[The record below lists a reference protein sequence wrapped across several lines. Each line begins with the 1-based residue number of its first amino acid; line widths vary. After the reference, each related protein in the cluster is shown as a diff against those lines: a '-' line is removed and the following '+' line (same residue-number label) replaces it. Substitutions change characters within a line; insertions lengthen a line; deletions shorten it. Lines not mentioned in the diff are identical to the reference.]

1 MKSNENNY
9 PYIIFTH
16 YTKVCTH
23 EEKILTSTH
32 SKIYLMTMVYGLDI
46 VLKDKKFVIEHAYIQ
61 VMSSRAVKLDKIT
74 RT

>member
-1 MKSNENNY
+1 
-9 PYIIFTH
+9 
-16 YTKVCTH
+16 
-23 EEKILTSTH
+23 
-32 SKIYLMTMVYGLDI
+32 MTMVYGLDI